1 MSNEKE
7 IKPIL
12 SHDIFQPLC
21 DLLGISQVERKFIE
35 SMRVEIDGP
44 YVDLEI
50 KRFASKEVDK
60 NAD

>member
-12 SHDIFQPLC
+12 SRDIFQPLC
-21 DLLGISQVERKFIE
+21 DLLGISQVERKFIK

-50 KRFASKEVDK
+50 TRLASREGDKDVD
-60 NAD
+60 